1 VNPTEDPEKVKKAVE
16 NVAPTSTFKITSRG
30 NVSTI
35 LAKAEDKA
43 ALTKLRVL
51 LRQER
56 ILDAARKVLRSG
68 TSGKKITFHLNKQV
82 AYAGHISLCAPEGES
97 PLGPIKLEISCDDP
111 KQVIDWL
118 APRTTKRS
126 SSQN

>member
-97 PLGPIKLEISCDDP
+97 PLGPMKFEIICDDP

-118 APRTTKRS
+118 APRTVKR
-126 SSQN
+126 

>member
-1 VNPTEDPEKVKKAVE
+1 VNPTEDLEKVKKAVE
-16 NVAPTSTFKITSRG
+16 NIAPTSIFKTISHD
-30 NVSTI
+30 NVDTI

-43 ALTKLRVL
+43 ALAKLHAL

-68 TSGKKITFHLNKQV
+68 TSGKKITFYLNKQV

-118 APRTTKRS
+118 APRTTKR
-126 SSQN
+126 